1 MAYDEYGNVIQSIN
15 ARGFSARTEYD
26 AQYRTYPVKLTNALN
41 QNTSYVYTAS
51 SPYGGIDGYLIG
63 QPNAVT
69 DANGQTAHTAFDPLG
84 RASATYAPGETC
96 PSTAYTYDNFSPGG
110 SDRRFYVKSRA
121 RKYSGCAEEY
131 LILYTFFDGLARPV
145 QTKQLN
151 GDSPDNQI
159 IHGTRRFNN
168 RGLVEREYVPYQASD
183 TNKDL
188 FEPPG
193 STPYISY
200 SYDAI
205 GRPVSVVRP
214 DGGQTTVAYDRRKTT
229 VTDANGHSR
238 ATVVDAF
245 GRVAQV
251 LEYNAGQTYT
261 TSYTYTPLGQLST
274 LTDALGHQATMRYDS
289 LGRKIE
295 LADFDMGTLSY
306 SYDAAANQVSQTD
319 SRGVTIRFEYD
330 ALNRLTRKDYPA
342 GRDTT
347 YVYDSCA
354 FGVGRVCR
362 VRDAS
367 GWESYTYD
375 NLGRVVATTKALD
388 GQLYTTQTEYDL
400 LGRTL
405 SVTYPDR
412 QTVTYGYDAAGRLQ
426 SVSGGPQGTGYIHD
440 ISYNPLGQVTQVF
453 YNNGVTSRYVYEDQT
468 YRLKEINTTNNAGGT
483 LQSLRYGFDAVGNI
497 TSIEDLVAGNRQ
509 AFAYDDLDRLTRAAL
524 TASGGA
530 VLEDI
535 AYAYDAIGNLRSKGG
550 IIYAYDDPQHVH
562 AVSST
567 SDGRNYTYDANGNLL
582 SDGLRSFTYDYDN
595 RPVRIAVRQPNSQMI
610 PELRVGVAE
619 FTYDAAGKRVKKVTA
634 SGGKTL
640 YVGGLYEENRLSKVR
655 HIYAGGL
662 LIASSD
668 NRGRTYFLHGDNQS
682 STVATSDGSGRSAG
696 SASYRPFGSLRS
708 NTIPT
713 EVNELYTGQVLDAET
728 GLAFYNARYYDPEL
742 ARFLSPDAIVSS
754 PLDPQSLNRYSY
766 VTNNPLRYTDPT
778 GNWRVNFRMGPI
790 RFEASNK
797 GVVIGVGIV
806 TLGYNNGTAT
816 IGVYGVELSYNLFLF
831 EPLGKVLEGLGTRLQ
846 VHLVTVGQGADIR
859 QVQGLIQEATEGWLG
874 EPVVKGD
881 RRCICRMGGAPLL
894 EQVLG
899 DAQLAVIQ
907 VAGVGLLFLA
917 ALPDAQQ
924 VTAPLPGSGLLQR
937 FFAGLERYLR
947 RPQTLFEL
955 CQVHRLPELK
965 EQRIVCIV
973 ITVVQGYQIVRP
985 HIACADVVEQCG

>member
-1 MAYDEYGNVIQSIN
+1 MDTTALQSASFRGFRRARVTDAAGNYKEHTFDPTVDALQGRGLEVREYDSAGTLYATHGTTWRISSLPGGVSFPYIQSEEHDQYDGQSTPSRTLTGYQYDQYGNPTIINYIGDYDDPNDNTYLEIEYTYNLSAHIVNTPSHKTQRAGGINRKESWLYYDGHTSWTAPPERGSVTKLEDWLEGGTNPFVTMAYDEYGNVVQAIN
-15 ARGFSARTEYD
+15 ARGFSARTAYD
-26 AQYRTYPVKLTNALN
+26 AQYRTYPVKLINALN
-41 QNTSYVYTAS
+41 QITSYVYTAS
-51 SPYGGIDGYLIG
+51 SPYGGMDGFLIG

-159 IHGTRRFNN
+159 INGTRSFNN

-183 TNKDL
+183 INKDL
-188 FEPPG
+188 FEPPV

-319 SRGVTIRFEYD
+319 SRGVAIRFEYD

-354 FGVGRVCR
+354 FGVGRVCQ

-375 NLGRVVATTKALD
+375 NLGRVVAATKALD

-468 YRLKEINTTNNAGGT
+468 YRLKEINTTNNVGGT
-483 LQSLRYGFDAVGNI
+483 LQALSYSFDAVGNI

-535 AYAYDAIGNLRSKGG
+535 VYAYDAIGNLRNKGG
-550 IIYAYDDPQHVH
+550 IVYAYDDPQHVH

-595 RPVRIAVRQPNSQMI
+595 RPVRIAVRQPNSQMT
-610 PELRVGVAE
+610 PELPRRRRRVHLRCRRKEGQKGHSE
-619 FTYDAAGKRVKKVTA
+619 WRQDALR
-634 SGGKTL
+634 
-640 YVGGLYEENRLSKVR
+640 RRPVR
-655 HIYAGGL
+655 GEQ
-662 LIASSD
+662 
-668 NRGRTYFLHGDNQS
+668 T
-682 STVATSDGSGRSAG
+682 
-696 SASYRPFGSLRS
+696 
-708 NTIPT
+708 
-713 EVNELYTGQVLDAET
+713 
-728 GLAFYNARYYDPEL
+728 
-742 ARFLSPDAIVSS
+742 
-754 PLDPQSLNRYSY
+754 
-766 VTNNPLRYTDPT
+766 
-778 GNWRVNFRMGPI
+778 
-790 RFEASNK
+790 
-797 GVVIGVGIV
+797 
-806 TLGYNNGTAT
+806 
-816 IGVYGVELSYNLFLF
+816 
-831 EPLGKVLEGLGTRLQ
+831 LEG
-846 VHLVTVGQGADIR
+846 
-859 QVQGLIQEATEGWLG
+859 
-874 EPVVKGD
+874 
-881 RRCICRMGGAPLL
+881 AP
-894 EQVLG
+894 
-899 DAQLAVIQ
+899 
-907 VAGVGLLFLA
+907 
-917 ALPDAQQ
+917 
-924 VTAPLPGSGLLQR
+924 
-937 FFAGLERYLR
+937 YLR
-947 RPQTLFEL
+947 RRPPDRIERQPWADLFPA
-955 CQVHRLPELK
+955 R
-965 EQRIVCIV
+965 R
-973 ITVVQGYQIVRP
+973 
-985 HIACADVVEQCG
+985 